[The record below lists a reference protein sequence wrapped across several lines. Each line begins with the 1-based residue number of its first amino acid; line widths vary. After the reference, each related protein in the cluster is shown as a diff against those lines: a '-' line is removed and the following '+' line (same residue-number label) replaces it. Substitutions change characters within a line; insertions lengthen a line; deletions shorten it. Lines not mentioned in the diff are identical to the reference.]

1 MNSLS
6 WNYCKEVTGT
16 RERER
21 ERFCWKPHRTE
32 GKSPGCEMY
41 ICRIVIQIRSVCR
54 GKFPPVKGT
63 GQQHA
68 ESLFIARSCNCLQ
81 ARFPSA
87 RRGSDRCE
95 NVRGLKMRVEGIRRS
110 KLHPPVHALPQ
121 SWVSLSLSLQCLH
134 ALHWPPNA
142 GVFYYWPADSL
153 SLLAYDV
160 NISCT

>member
-1 MNSLS
+1 MFPLAGLFFYLRMNVFFCNLPPLPPPPR
-6 WNYCKEVTGT
+6 E

-121 SWVSLSLSLQCLH
+121 S
-134 ALHWPPNA
+134 
-142 GVFYYWPADSL
+142 
-153 SLLAYDV
+153 
-160 NISCT
+160 